1 MRIPASPIGSIT
13 VVGVPV
19 VGGGARTELSA
30 PARAALAEADLLVGG
45 QANLDLI
52 NPAVEVETIVLGPL
66 APALDRL
73 CAHQRSGGHAVVV
86 ASGDPGFFGILRS
99 LRAAGLSCQVLP
111 AVGSVPATFAAAGLD
126 WDGAVVVSAH
136 GRELRPALNACRAQ
150 PRVAVLT
157 GPGAGPV
164 EIARG
169 LAGWPRELLIAE
181 RLGLAGER
189 ITRAPA
195 AEVAACQPSEFAD
208 PNVVLSLAPAAAPVA
223 EPAAE
228 AAAGPGLITRMRGDN
243 QPAAAPES
251 GWALADS
258 EYEHRDSMIT
268 KAEVRA
274 WVVAR
279 LRPSLGRLI
288 LDIGAGSGSV
298 GIECALLGAAVIA
311 VERDPEAT
319 AMIARNARR
328 HGVHVRVVEAL
339 APEAMADLPEA
350 DAAFVGGGG
359 TAVVQDLARR
369 RVRLVV
375 AAFAALD
382 RALAAHELLSAA
394 GYGVEG
400 VQLGA
405 SRLTGL
411 SGGSLR
417 LAATNPVLV
426 LTGVLE

>member
-1 MRIPASPIGSIT
+1 MTGSLTVIGVSAHT
-13 VVGVPV
+13 VLAEQ
-19 VGGGARTELSA
+19 ARE
-30 PARAALAEADLLVGG
+30 ALAGADLVIGG
-45 QANLDLI
+45 QANLDLMERDLI
-52 NPAVEVETIVLGPL
+52 EPAVEVETIVLGPL
-66 APALDRL
+66 TPALDRL
-73 CAHQRSGGHAVVV
+73 RAHQLAAGHAVVV
-86 ASGDPGFFGILRS
+86 ASGDPGFFGIVRS
-99 LRAAGLSCQVLP
+99 LRAAGLDCRVLP
-111 AVGSVPATFAAAGLD
+111 AVGSVSAAFAMAGLD

-136 GRELRPALNACRAQ
+136 GRELGPALNACRAQ
-150 PRVAVLT
+150 ARVAVLT

-189 ITRAPA
+189 ITRASA
-195 AEVAACQPSEFAD
+195 VEVAARQPSEFAD
-208 PNVVLSLAPAAAPVA
+208 PNVVLSLAVEADPALST
-223 EPAAE
+223 E
-228 AAAGPGLITRMRGDN
+228 MRRDN
-243 QPAAAPES
+243 QPAAAPAS
-251 GWALADS
+251 GWALAES
-258 EYEHRDSMIT
+258 AYEHRDSMIT

-288 LDIGAGSGSV
+288 LDVGAGSGSV
-298 GIECALLGAAVIA
+298 GIECALLGAAVVA
-311 VERDPEAT
+311 VERDAEAA
-319 AMIARNARR
+319 AMIARNAAR
-328 HGVHVRVVEAL
+328 HGVRLRVVVGPAPDVL
-339 APEAMADLPEA
+339 AGLPEA

-359 TAVVQDLARR
+359 TDVVQDLARR

-382 RALAAHELLSAA
+382 RALAAHEILSAA
-394 GYGVEG
+394 GYRVEG

-411 SGGSLR
+411 PGGSLR

-426 LTGVLE
+426 LTGVLG

>member
-1 MRIPASPIGSIT
+1 MTITGSAISGPVGSLT
-13 VVGVPV
+13 VVGVS
-19 VGGGARTELSA
+19 AHTALSEQ
-30 PARAALAEADLLVGG
+30 ARAALAGADLVIGG

-52 NPAVEVETIVLGPL
+52 GPAAEVETIVLGPL

-73 CAHQRSGGHAVVV
+73 RAHQRSGGRAVVV
-86 ASGDPGFFGILRS
+86 ASGDPGFFGIVRS
-99 LRAAGLSCQVLP
+99 LRVAELPCRVLP
-111 AVGSVPATFAAAGLD
+111 AVCSVSAAFAAAGLD

-164 EIARG
+164 ELARG

-195 AEVAACQPSEFAD
+195 PEVAARQPSEFTD
-208 PNVVLSLAPAAAPVA
+208 PNVVLSLTPADV
-223 EPAAE
+223 
-228 AAAGPGLITRMRGDN
+228 LTVMRGDN
-243 QPAAAPES
+243 QPAAAPS
-251 GWALADS
+251 AGWALAES

-279 LRPSLGRLI
+279 LRPCLGRLI

-298 GIECALLGAAVIA
+298 GIECALLGAAVVA

-319 AMIARNARR
+319 AVIARNAAR
-328 HGVHVRVVEAL
+328 HGVRLRLVEGL
-339 APEAMADLPEA
+339 APAAVAGLPEA

-359 TAVVQDLARR
+359 TGVVQDLVRR

-382 RALAAHELLSAA
+382 RALAAHEILSAG
-394 GYGVEG
+394 GYRVEG

-411 SGGSLR
+411 PGGSLR
-417 LAATNPVLV
+417 LTATNPVLV
-426 LTGVLE
+426 LTGELP